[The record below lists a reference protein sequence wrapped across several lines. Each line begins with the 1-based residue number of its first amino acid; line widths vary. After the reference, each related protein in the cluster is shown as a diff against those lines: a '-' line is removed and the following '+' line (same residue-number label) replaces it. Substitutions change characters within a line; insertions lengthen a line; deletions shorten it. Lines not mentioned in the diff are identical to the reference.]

1 MRKKRV
7 MALILAA
14 VMTVAAVTGCGA
26 PSRPDGAGETA
37 PAADT
42 GSADDA
48 ADTGTA
54 SGGDIVEL
62 TFMGWEASPL
72 ETQAV
77 KDGIA
82 AFEAQYPNIKVNYT
96 PGLAGS
102 EYNAKLLSSAA
113 AGSLP
118 DVMFVAA
125 ESYRTIVSKGA
136 LWDIT
141 EQFDENYP
149 LDDFIESSRTIM
161 EVDGHVYGIS
171 SCTVSPI
178 IYYNKDVF
186 DAKGIPYPSADPE
199 NCWTIDEFREV
210 AKQLTD
216 EDIYGAYGLETVAD
230 TLNAQ
235 LLSNGGTR
243 YNEDFTKSTMNSPEN
258 KEVFEIIKAIRIE
271 DGSAPDAST
280 LDAVGMSA
288 KQMLQTGKVA
298 MLMDGSWALQELA
311 ASGMNIG
318 MAPLPAYD
326 KVLTTGQAHLHC
338 IANTSPHKEEA
349 WLFLQFLS
357 GMEYQGALVKR
368 GLWMPNRYSMYEEDA
383 VAQWYDEKVHG
394 DSYKQMLTYFRDAA
408 VDPTAL
414 QLSSQAR
421 DIIAEET
428 DMYFKEDQDLDVT
441 LQNMDT
447 RIDEAIQDILGQ

>member
-1 MRKKRV
+1 MKKRQI
-7 MALILAA
+7 MAFVLAA
-14 VMTVAAVTGCGA
+14 TMAATAVTGCGA
-26 PSRPDGAGETA
+26 PSRPDGSG
-37 PAADT
+37 DT
-42 GSADDA
+42 GSTDSSSD
-48 ADTGTA
+48 
-54 SGGDIVEL
+54 SGEESKDGVVQL

-82 AFEAQYPNIKVNYT
+82 AFEKENPNIKVNYT

-118 DVMFVAA
+118 DVMFVSA
-125 ESYRTIVSKGA
+125 ESYRAIVSKGA

-141 EQFDENYP
+141 DQFDENYP
-149 LDDFIESSRTIM
+149 LDDFIDSSRQIM

-178 IYYNKDVF
+178 VYYNKDVF
-186 DAKGIPYPSADPE
+186 DQKGIDYPSADPE
-199 NCWTIDEFREV
+199 NCWTIDEFRDV
-210 AKQLTD
+210 AKKLTSD
-216 EDIYGAYGLETVAD
+216 DVYGVYGLETVAD

-243 YNEDFTKSTMNSPEN
+243 YNEDYTKSTMNSPEN
-258 KEVFEIIKAIRIE
+258 KEVFEIIKAIRTE

-298 MLMDGSWALQELA
+298 MLVDGSWSLQELA
-311 ASGMNIG
+311 ASDMNIG
-318 MAPLPAYD
+318 MAPLPSYG

-338 IANTSPHKEEA
+338 IAETSKHKDEA
-349 WLFLQFLS
+349 WQFLQFLS
-357 GMEYQGALVKR
+357 GMDYQGALVKS
-368 GLWMPNRYSMYEEDA
+368 GLWMPNRYSMYEDDA

-394 DSYKQMLTYFRDAA
+394 DSYKKMLTYFRDAA

-414 QLSSQAR
+414 QLTSQAR

-428 DMYFKEDQDLDVT
+428 DMYFKQDQDIDTT

-447 RIDEAIQDILGQ
+447 RIDEAIQDALQQ

>member
-1 MRKKRV
+1 MKRK
-7 MALILAA
+7 LIPMLIAA
-14 VMTVAAVTGCGA
+14 AIISINLVGCSA
-26 PSRPDGAGETA
+26 PTRPD
-37 PAADT
+37 
-42 GSADDA
+42 SKSDA
-48 ADTGTA
+48 GTA
-54 SGGDIVEL
+54 DVDSKNTKDDIVEL

-82 AFEAQYPNIKVNYT
+82 AFEKANPGIKVNYT

-141 EQFDENYP
+141 DQFDENYP
-149 LDDFIESSRTIM
+149 LDDFINSSRTIM

-178 IYYNKDVF
+178 VYYNRDVF
-186 DAKGIPYPSADPE
+186 DAAGIPYPSADP
-199 NCWTIDEFREV
+199 NSCWTIDEFREI
-210 AKQLTD
+210 AKKLTSD
-216 EDIYGAYGLETVAD
+216 DIFGVYGLETVAD

-243 YNEDFTKSTMNSPEN
+243 YNEDYTKSTMNSPEN
-258 KEVFEIIKAIRIE
+258 KEVFETIKAIRE
-271 DGSAPDAST
+271 TDGSAPDAST

-298 MLMDGSWALQELA
+298 MLIDGSWSLQELA
-311 ASGMNIG
+311 ASDMNIG
-318 MAPLPAYD
+318 MAPLPSYGR
-326 KVLTTGQAHLHC
+326 VLTTGQAHLHC
-338 IANTSPHKEEA
+338 ISDTSPHKEEA
-349 WLFLQFLS
+349 WKFLQFLS
-357 GMEYQGALVKR
+357 GMEYQGALVKS
-368 GLWMPNRYSMYEEDA
+368 GLWMPNRYSMYEEDT
-383 VAQWYDEKVHG
+383 VAQWYDENVHG
-394 DSYKQMLTYFRDAA
+394 ESYKLMLDYFKDAQ

-414 QLSSQAR
+414 QKSSQAR

-428 DMYFKEDQDLDVT
+428 DMYFKQGQDIETT
-441 LQNMDT
+441 LQNIDK
-447 RIDEAIQDILGQ
+447 RIDAAIEDALRQ

>member
-1 MRKKRV
+1 
-7 MALILAA
+7 MAFVLAA
-14 VMTVAAVTGCGA
+14 TMAATAVTGCGA
-26 PSRPDGAGETA
+26 PSRPDGSG
-37 PAADT
+37 DT
-42 GSADDA
+42 GSTDSSSD
-48 ADTGTA
+48 
-54 SGGDIVEL
+54 SGEESKDGVVQL

-82 AFEAQYPNIKVNYT
+82 AFEKENPNIKVNYT

-118 DVMFVAA
+118 DVMFVSA
-125 ESYRTIVSKGA
+125 ESYRAIVSKGA

-141 EQFDENYP
+141 DQFDENYP
-149 LDDFIESSRTIM
+149 LDDFIDSSRQIM

-178 IYYNKDVF
+178 VYYNKDVF
-186 DAKGIPYPSADPE
+186 DQKGIDYPSADPE
-199 NCWTIDEFREV
+199 NCWTIDEFRDV
-210 AKQLTD
+210 AKKLTSD
-216 EDIYGAYGLETVAD
+216 DIYGVYGLETVAD

-243 YNEDFTKSTMNSPEN
+243 YNEDYTKSTMNSPEN
-258 KEVFEIIKAIRIE
+258 KEVFEIIKAIRTE

-298 MLMDGSWALQELA
+298 MLVDGSWSLQELA
-311 ASGMNIG
+311 ASDMNIG
-318 MAPLPAYD
+318 MAPLPSYG

-338 IANTSPHKEEA
+338 IAETSKHKDEA
-349 WLFLQFLS
+349 WQFLQFLS
-357 GMEYQGALVKR
+357 GMDYQGALVKS
-368 GLWMPNRYSMYEEDA
+368 GLWMPNRYSMYEDDA

-414 QLSSQAR
+414 QLTSQAR

-428 DMYFKEDQDLDVT
+428 DMYFKQDQDIDTT

-447 RIDEAIQDILGQ
+447 RIDEAIQDALQQ

>member
-1 MRKKRV
+1 MKKRQI
-7 MALILAA
+7 MALSLAA
-14 VMTVAAVTGCGA
+14 AMAAAAVTGCGA
-26 PSRPDGAGETA
+26 PSRPDGSGEAGST
-37 PAADT
+37 D
-42 GSADDA
+42 GSSD
-48 ADTGTA
+48 
-54 SGGDIVEL
+54 SGGESKDGVVEL

-82 AFEAQYPNIKVNYT
+82 AFEKENPNIKVNYT

-125 ESYRTIVSKGA
+125 ESYRAIVSKGA

-141 EQFDENYP
+141 DQFDENYP
-149 LDDFIESSRTIM
+149 LDDFIDSSRQIM

-178 IYYNKDVF
+178 VYYNKDVF
-186 DAKGIPYPSADPE
+186 DAEGLEYPSADPE
-199 NCWTIDEFREV
+199 NCWTIDEFREI
-210 AKQLTD
+210 AKKLTS
-216 EDIYGAYGLETVAD
+216 EDIYGVYGLETVAD

-243 YNEDFTKSTMNSPEN
+243 YNEDYTKSTMNSPEN
-258 KEVFEIIKAIRIE
+258 KEVFETIKAIRTE

-298 MLMDGSWALQELA
+298 MLVDGSWSLQELA
-311 ASGMNIG
+311 ASDMNIG
-318 MAPLPAYD
+318 MAPLPSYG

-338 IANTSPHKEEA
+338 ISDTSKHKEEA
-349 WLFLQFLS
+349 WKFLQFLS
-357 GMEYQGALVKR
+357 GMDYQGALVKS
-368 GLWMPNRYSMYEEDA
+368 GLWMPNRYSMYEDDA

-394 DSYKQMLTYFRDAA
+394 DSYKQMLTYFKDAV

-414 QLSSQAR
+414 QLTSQAR

-428 DMYFKEDQDLDVT
+428 DMYFKQDQDIDLT
-441 LQNMDT
+441 LENMDT
-447 RIDEAIQDILGQ
+447 RIDEAIQDALQQ